1 MLRMK
6 QFSVV
11 LCLLPPAL
19 GEAEPG
25 YGYGGYQR
33 AVTVVPSCTTVY
45 DTRVS
50 QVCEQVGETVFST
63 EVVTSTKT
71 VTDNECNTESRLVKE
86 EQVCDLVTR
95 QVEIKMPTGVV
106 SEQLSS
112 AYSGEGILTITAP
125 REIQAPE
132 GAEFYE
138 AMKAQSQAF
147 VTDDGT
153 SVKKNEKA
161 ATSPLL
167 GFCDS
172 HNQLFLLLMF
182 DLPCVL
188 PP

>member
-1 MLRMK
+1 M
-6 QFSVV
+6 V
-11 LCLLPPAL
+11 LCLLPPAP

-45 DTRVS
+45 NTRVS

-71 VTDNECNTESRLVKE
+71 DNECNTESRLVNEEQCTNTE

-95 QVEIKMPTGVV
+95 QVEIKMPTGVE

-172 HNQLFLLLMF
+172 HNQFFPLIN
-182 DLPCVL
+182 V
-188 PP
+188 